1 MTKGPA
7 DRVLAEAGDL
17 LALRWPLAE
26 EQLEAVSGM
35 GKSMTERSAP
45 FPERLVIRAP
55 ETEQEFADVFDLR
68 WRVLR
73 RPWDQPRG
81 SERDDREDE
90 ARHLMALLDGR
101 VVGVGRIHFPDEKRA
116 QIRFMAVDPDCT
128 GRGIGSR
135 LLKGLEDLAREGGVT
150 LIELNAREGAVSFYR
165 KSNYEE
171 TGEGPL
177 LWGRIRHVVMR
188 RVLGA

>member
-1 MTKGPA
+1 
-7 DRVLAEAGDL
+7 
-17 LALRWPLAE
+17 
-26 EQLEAVSGM
+26 
-35 GKSMTERSAP
+35 MTERSAP
-45 FPERLVIRAP
+45 FPDRLVIRAP

-116 QIRFMAVDPDCT
+116 QIRFMAVDPDHA

-135 LLKGLEDLAREGGVT
+135 ILERLEALAWARGAE
-150 LIELNAREGAVSFYR
+150 LIELNARGTVVSFYR
-165 KSNYEE
+165 NHNFEE
-171 TGEGPL
+171 AGEGPL
-177 LWGRIRHVVMR
+177 LWGRIPHVVMR
-188 RVLGA
+188 KRIGP